1 MRLLAVVPG
10 PAGHGVVRHGL
21 TVAGLVA
28 EAGIEV
34 TVARTVEPA
43 KGSHDLT
50 HVQFT
55 DALFGSEIGAAAERF
70 VQWARTAPR
79 PLVITLH
86 DVPGRDGD
94 AGRDLRRRT
103 GYRRVIG
110 CCDAVVVSAAHEAQ
124 GARLVDGLE
133 PVVVPL
139 PVEQLAT
146 PGPRPS
152 WADRPSVG
160 VLGFIYPGKGH
171 ERVLRALTGRG
182 VRLVAMGAVSPGH
195 EPLLE
200 DLRRLAD
207 TCRVELLVTGP
218 LSAAELH
225 AAARAVTVPV
235 AAYTTTGASASLGTW
250 LACGRRPLV
259 TTGPYA
265 RELETRW
272 PSSLLLAPAGDDIAL
287 ASALSRVLAEPVGT
301 WLTAAPP
308 QPDVAGAHLAVY
320 RSCLA

>member
-1 MRLLAVVPG
+1 MRVLAVVPG

-21 TVAGLVA
+21 AVAGLVA
-28 EAGIEV
+28 ESGIEV
-34 TVARTVEPA
+34 TVARTLDST
-43 KGSHDLT
+43 KGSYDLT

-55 DALFGSEIGAAAERF
+55 DALFGDDIGAAAGRF
-70 VQWARTAPR
+70 MQWARTAPR

-86 DVPGRDGD
+86 DVPSLDGD
-94 AGRDLRRRT
+94 APRDARRQA

-110 CCDAVVVSAAHEAQ
+110 CCDAVVVSAAHEAD
-124 GARLVDGLE
+124 GARLVDGLD

-139 PVEQLAT
+139 PIEPMAT

-152 WADRPSVG
+152 WADRHSVG
-160 VLGFIYPGKGH
+160 VLGFVYPGKGH
-171 ERVLRALTGRG
+171 DRVLRALSGRG
-182 VRLVAMGAVSPGH
+182 VRVVAMGAVSPGH

-207 TCRVELLVTGP
+207 RWCVELLVTGP
-218 LSAAELH
+218 LSTADLH
-225 AAARAVTVPV
+225 AGARAVTVPV

-259 TTGPYA
+259 TAGPYA

-272 PSSLLLAPAGDDIAL
+272 PGSLLLEPLGDDISL
-287 ASALSRVLAEPVGT
+287 ASALSRLLADPAST

-308 QPDVAGAHLAVY
+308 QPDVAGAHLAIY

>member
-1 MRLLAVVPG
+1 MRVLAVLPG

-21 TVAGLVA
+21 AVAGLVA
-28 EAGIEV
+28 DRGVEM
-34 TVARTVEPA
+34 TVARTLDA
-43 KGSHDLT
+43 TTGSHDLT
-50 HVQFT
+50 HAQFT
-55 DALFGSEIGAAAERF
+55 DALFGDEITAAADRF

-79 PLVITLH
+79 PLVVTLH

-94 AGRDLRRRT
+94 TARDSRRRT

-110 CCDAVVVSAAHEAQ
+110 SCDAVVVSAAHEAR
-124 GARLVDGLE
+124 GARLVEGLE

-139 PVEQLAT
+139 PVEQLGT

-171 ERVLRALTGRG
+171 DRVLRALSGRG
-182 VRLVAMGAVSPGH
+182 VRLVAIGAVSPGH

-200 DLRRLAD
+200 ELRRLAD
-207 TCRVELLVTGP
+207 TCGVELLVTGP
-218 LSAAELH
+218 LTTAELH

-235 AAYTTTGASASLGTW
+235 AAYTTIGASASLGTW

-272 PSSLLLAPAGDDIAL
+272 PGSLLMDPAGDDIAL
-287 ASALSRVLAEPVGT
+287 ASALSRALADPAST
-301 WLTAAPP
+301 WRTAAPP

-320 RSCLA
+320 RSCLS

>member
-1 MRLLAVVPG
+1 MRVLAVLPG

-21 TVAGLVA
+21 TVAGLMA
-28 EAGIEV
+28 ETRVEV
-34 TVARTVEPA
+34 TVARTMEPA
-43 KGSHDLT
+43 TGSHDLT

-55 DALFGSEIGAAAERF
+55 DALFGSEISAAADRF
-70 VQWARTAPR
+70 VQWARTVPR
-79 PLVITLH
+79 PLVVTLH

-94 AGRDLRRRT
+94 AERDIRRRT
-103 GYRRVIG
+103 GYRRVISA
-110 CCDAVVVSAAHEAQ
+110 CDAVVVSAAHEAR

-152 WADRPSVG
+152 WAGRPSVG

-171 ERVLRALTGRG
+171 DRVLRALSGRG
-182 VRLVAMGAVSPGH
+182 VRLVAIGAVSPGH
-195 EPLLE
+195 EPLLD

-207 TCRVELLVTGP
+207 ECAVELLVTGP
-218 LSAAELH
+218 LSTAELH

-235 AAYTTTGASASLGTW
+235 AAYTTIGASASLGTW

-259 TTGPYA
+259 AAGPYA
-265 RELETRW
+265 CELETRW
-272 PSSLLLAPAGDDIAL
+272 PGSLLLEPAGDDLAL
-287 ASALSRVLAEPVGT
+287 AAALSRRLADPAST

-308 QPDVAGAHLAVY
+308 RPDVAGAHLAVY